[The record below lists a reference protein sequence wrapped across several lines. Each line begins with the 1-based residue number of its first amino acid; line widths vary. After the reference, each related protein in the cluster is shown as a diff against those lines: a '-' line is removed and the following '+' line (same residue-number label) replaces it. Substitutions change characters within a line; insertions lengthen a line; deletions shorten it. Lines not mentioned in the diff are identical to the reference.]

1 MTIIKSALSRIQGA
15 IEFCFVYAWLLGFAH
30 WLDYMGQAE

>member
-1 MTIIKSALSRIQGA
+1 MTIIKSALSRVQGA
-15 IEFCFVYAWLLGFAH
+15 VEFFFVYMWLLGFAH